1 LLGFGISD
9 AHRERL
15 MMSAYPALVSVE
27 PAVRYDHGYL
37 QEDAELRSSALI
49 RVEDLRR
56 HFLMGDQVVHA
67 LDGLSVTIAAGE
79 SIAIMGPS
87 GSGKSTLLYLLGGLD
102 RPTEGR
108 IWVNGYDICTLD
120 ENTLARYRRREVGF
134 IFQSFHLIPT
144 MTALQNVAF
153 PMIFSGVAECERG
166 TRASDL
172 LVRVGLADR
181 MHHRPNELSGGQQRQ
196 TRESFMASGGL
207 TELRIYA
214 PVNFQ
219 DASGGG
225 PNGGLGPMPEQSDQ
239 EMKFRVVDD
248 RMLVELRALPGVES
262 VTVAEP
268 LMAQGE
274 VTYERLRGFPSMKG
288 VDPGALAAWELQAA
302 SGELD
307 IRRGQCVVGAK
318 VAETSLWDPDKR
330 NVYQIEPTDKNR
342 EIPNLQGQVLRLRLT
357 RFSAD
362 GGVLEKAVRLEVV
375 GMLEQSGWQHD
386 FSIYM
391 PLRDVL
397 DLNTW
402 AQGKRRDPARQ
413 GYAEVIVRAVDT
425 RYTIEIE
432 EKLTEMGFPPFSQ
445 RQQVEEA
452 NAHFATVQ
460 AVLGGIGAVALLVAA
475 FGIANTMLMAIY
487 ERTQEIGLM
496 KAVGATNRDVMTVFL
511 AESGGIG
518 LVGGLGGV
526 VLGVLVNGV
535 INLISRSVLAE
546 QVTAG
551 ASAGRSGTVAYAPL
565 WLPIFAVLFAVFV
578 GIASGAY
585 PASRAAGL
593 SPIKALK
600 YE

>member
-1 LLGFGISD
+1 MKWRDLVKLALSNL
-9 AHRERL
+9 ER
-15 MMSAYPALVSVE
+15 MRGRVIMTAAGVVIGTAAVVVLVSLG
-27 PAVRYDHGYL
+27 A
-37 QEDAELRSSALI
+37 
-49 RVEDLRR
+49 
-56 HFLMGDQVVHA
+56 
-67 LDGLSVTIAAGE
+67 GL
-79 SIAIMGPS
+79 
-87 GSGKSTLLYLLGGLD
+87 
-102 RPTEGR
+102 
-108 IWVNGYDICTLD
+108 
-120 ENTLARYRRREVGF
+120 
-134 IFQSFHLIPT
+134 
-144 MTALQNVAF
+144 
-153 PMIFSGVAECERG
+153 
-166 TRASDL
+166 
-172 LVRVGLADR
+172 
-181 MHHRPNELSGGQQRQ
+181 QRQ
-196 TRESFMASGGL
+196 TRESLMSGGGL

-214 PVNFQ
+214 PVDFQ
-219 DASGGG
+219 DTSGGE
-225 PNGGLGPMPEQSDQ
+225 PNGGLGPMPEQPGREGQ
-239 EMKFRVVDD
+239 FRVVDD
-248 RMLVELRALPGVES
+248 RLLAELHKLPGVES
-262 VTVAEP
+262 ITVAEP

-274 VTYERLRGFPSMKG
+274 VTYGKLRGYPSMKG
-288 VDPGALAAWELQAA
+288 IDPDALEAWQLQAA

-307 IRRGQCVVGAK
+307 VRRGQCVVGAK
-318 VAETSLWDPDKR
+318 VAESSLWDPDER
-330 NVYQIEPTDKNR
+330 NAYQVKAVDKGR
-342 EIPNLQGQVLRLRLT
+342 QVPDLQGEMLRLRLT
-357 RFSAD
+357 RFSTD
-362 GGVLEKAVRLEVV
+362 GAVLEKMLRLDVV
-375 GMLEQSGWQHD
+375 GVLEQSGWQHD

-397 DLNTW
+397 ELNTW
-402 AQGKRRDPARQ
+402 AQGKRRDPGRQ

-425 RYTIEIE
+425 RHTIEIE
-432 EKLTEMGFPPFSQ
+432 ERLTEMGFPPFSQ

-518 LVGGLGGV
+518 LMGGVGGV

-546 QVTAG
+546 QVAAG
-551 ASAGRSGTVAYAPL
+551 ASAGRSGTVAYAPV
-565 WLPIFAVLFAVFV
+565 WLAMFALAFAVFV